1 MACMRSPVRPRLAPP
16 GFMKTDKII
25 SAFINSFYK
34 KFPSIVTIIEYLD
47 SIGASALLVGGA
59 VRDALL
65 EKKVD
70 EIKDFDIEVYHISLD
85 QLEEIL
91 AAHGPLRSVGKSF
104 GVLKIDTLPIDW
116 SIPRSDSIGRKPSVT
131 IDPDMNFEKAFSRRD
146 VTINAMG
153 INLKTK
159 ELIDPFNGLEDLN
172 KKILRSP
179 DIKKFSEDPLRLLR
193 VMQFVGRFDAT

>member
-1 MACMRSPVRPRLAPP
+1 MACARSPVRPRLAPP

-131 IDPDMNFEKAFSRRD
+131 IDPDMNFEKAFSYTFCTACNSKFQRLRD
-146 VTINAMG
+146 NEWS
-153 INLKTK
+153 K
-159 ELIDPFNGLEDLN
+159 N
-172 KKILRSP
+172 KKI
-179 DIKKFSEDPLRLLR
+179 KKSKRKATVPYIDVPLNLVNNMLIY
-193 VMQFVGRFDAT
+193 G